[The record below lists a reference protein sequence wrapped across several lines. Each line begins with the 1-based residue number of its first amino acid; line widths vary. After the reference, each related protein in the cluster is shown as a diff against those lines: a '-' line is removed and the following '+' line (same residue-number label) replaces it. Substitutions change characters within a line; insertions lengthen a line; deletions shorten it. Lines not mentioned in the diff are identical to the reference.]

1 MLIKND
7 RNQIRANDHLIESK
21 SIGSHDF
28 ISVHFD
34 GVYGVWFYV
43 SEMFLNV
50 KHELWM
56 FYRVHIDKL
65 TVYDQL
71 YAQNVGYNNV
81 TIKSSI
87 KPSRKFGAEYN
98 LAVHNR
104 NFPSK
109 NVRFC
114 YDS

>member
-71 YAQNVGYNNV
+71 YAQNVGYDNV
-81 TIKSSI
+81 TIESSI
-87 KPSRKFGAEYN
+87 KSSQKFGDD
-98 LAVHNR
+98 
-104 NFPSK
+104 
-109 NVRFC
+109 
-114 YDS
+114 YDSAIHEP

>member
-7 RNQIRANDHLIESK
+7 QNQIRANDHLIESK

-50 KHELWM
+50 KHELRM

-81 TIKSSI
+81 PIESSI
-87 KPSRKFGAEYN
+87 KSSRKFGADYN
-98 LAVHNR
+98 YAVNE
-104 NFPSK
+104 P
-109 NVRFC
+109 
-114 YDS
+114 